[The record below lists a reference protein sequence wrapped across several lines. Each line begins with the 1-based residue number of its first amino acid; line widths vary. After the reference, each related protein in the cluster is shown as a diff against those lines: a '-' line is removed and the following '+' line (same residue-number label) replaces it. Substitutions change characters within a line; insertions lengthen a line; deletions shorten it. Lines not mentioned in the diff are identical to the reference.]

1 MKELVESPVSD
12 PELFLDFGV
21 FYREV
26 WNRVY
31 GPLAVTLRD
40 HQLAAESVDEAMV
53 RAFQNWSRVRSYDNP
68 VGWVY
73 RVAMNYARN
82 RLRRRWREV
91 SWGSVE
97 PTWEMATPN
106 PELMTAIL
114 SLPLHQRQI
123 VVLRYV
129 FDWSI
134 PEIGK
139 ALGIPEGTVK
149 SRLHR
154 ALGVLKEVVQ

>member
-1 MKELVESPVSD
+1 MESPVSD
-12 PELFLDFGV
+12 SELFLDFGV
-21 FYREV
+21 FYRDV

-31 GPLAVTLRD
+31 RPLAVTLRD
-40 HQLAAESVDEAMV
+40 HELAAEAVDEAMV
-53 RAFQNWSRVRSYDNP
+53 RAFQKWSKVRTYDNP

-91 SWGSVE
+91 SWGAVE
-97 PTWEMATPN
+97 PTWEMRTPN
-106 PELMTAIL
+106 PELMEAIL
-114 SLPLHQRQI
+114 GLPIHQRQV
-123 VVLRYV
+123 VVLRFV

-134 PEIGK
+134 SEVAS
-139 ALGIPEGTVK
+139 ALGVPEGTVK

-154 ALGVLKEVVQ
+154 ALGVLEEVVE